1 MISQRRATVVS
12 CCVFLRLSS
21 SFSVFSLYSLMMCN
35 MQSVVPRVPSRRVY
49 NDWYDPG
56 CRSRACARTLL
67 LVSSS
72 WYVLLQ
78 TWCTRSRYA
87 VVPGKLLSAN
97 CVSLCRFYAGLA
109 SIWQRLDDA
118 ATGKREMCILLLI
131 VRLCCLHGGWR
142 FRIKLSRCKRCFLRK
157 WISRDEPR
165 IKYNSMRQRYAAERF
180 IALIENRLRR

>member
-1 MISQRRATVVS
+1 MSFHEYRRDACTTIDTIQVAEAA
-12 CCVFLRLSS
+12 
-21 SFSVFSLYSLMMCN
+21 
-35 MQSVVPRVPSRRVY
+35 RVHP
-49 NDWYDPG
+49 
-56 CRSRACARTLL
+56 ATLL
-67 LVSSS
+67 LASSS

-97 CVSLCRFYAGLA
+97 CISPCRFYAGLA

-118 ATGKREMCILLLI
+118 ATAKRVMCILLLI
-131 VRLCCLHGGWR
+131 DRLCCLHGGTR
-142 FRIKLSRCKRCFLRK
+142 FDMKLSRCKRCFLRK
-157 WISRDEPR
+157 WISRDEPS